1 MAGPGRGRAQDDDVA
16 SIPWPEEPSV
26 QGLGEAIGR
35 VRGMRVVLTPI
46 PEELQSAEVNGL
58 TVSVGSTAKVYY
70 DPRLSP
76 LNRTQTILHEFAH
89 ILHGDVCAEKSTA
102 TYRSTFETPQ
112 ERRAELT
119 AMRLML
125 ELHRRSHS
133 SDVLDFLSG
142 SAHDAR
148 PR

>member
-1 MAGPGRGRAQDDDVA
+1 MQ
-16 SIPWPEEPSV
+16 S
-26 QGLGEAIGR
+26 LGEAIGR

-89 ILHGDVCAEKSTA
+89 ILHGDLCSEKSA
-102 TYRSTFETPQ
+102 TSYRTTFETPQ

-119 AMRLML
+119 AMRLMF
-125 ELHRRSHS
+125 ELHRRCHS
-133 SDVLDFLSG
+133 SDLLDFLSG
-142 SAHDAR
+142 RADDS
-148 PR
+148 PRY